1 MPQLDPAPW
10 FALLVFSWLIF
21 TTIAMPKTLNYVF
34 PNEPALQTTET
45 DKTNHWT
52 WSW

>member
-1 MPQLDPAPW
+1 MPQLDPSPW
-10 FALLVFSWLIF
+10 FALLSLLL
-21 TTIAMPKTLNYVF
+21 TCLYNNCYPLNPKPHF
-34 PNEPALQTTET
+34 PKWPAPQSTQT